1 MAPSIRPAIVA
12 LYGLISIAC
21 GSQAKKP
28 LVDPFPLRFPLVE
41 AGTLEF
47 DGHVAGQPRAR
58 DGIVYYTTREGFVTA
73 VVVRS
78 RDILWRRP
86 VDAPDPGRV
95 GPAGPIVEAAGP
107 ALRVEGSKLRAV
119 DGPDRTLWEFSAEG
133 TIGAEPV
140 VRDGRVY
147 LGTAERMFYCLDAK
161 SGSKVWSRRLQGV
174 PLHAAA
180 VGGGALVVPAS
191 NSVVYRLSARGGSI
205 LSWEA
210 VPSRIVYELVVAGPY
225 VLVSSAS
232 PTVTAIDL
240 RNGKRSGQ
248 YEARGALVAGAVWSP
263 PYVVLFVEDAG
274 SGRQRMVFLR
284 SRA

>member
-1 MAPSIRPAIVA
+1 MARSIKPAIAA

-21 GSQAKKP
+21 ASQARKP
-28 LVDPFPLRFPLVE
+28 LVDPFPIRFPLAE
-41 AGTLEF
+41 AGTLDV

-58 DGIVYYTTREGFVTA
+58 DGMVYYATREGFVTA

-86 VDAPDPGRV
+86 VDAADPDSV
-95 GPAGPIVEAAGP
+95 GQAGQTSEAAGP
-107 ALRVEGSKLRAV
+107 ALKVEGSKLRAV

-161 SGSKVWSRRLQGV
+161 SGRKVWSRRLQGV
-174 PLHAAA
+174 PLHSAV
-180 VGGGALVVPAS
+180 VGGGALAVPAS

-210 VPSRIVYELVVAGPY
+210 VPSRILYELAAAEPY

-232 PTVTAIDL
+232 PTLTAIDL
-240 RNGKRSGQ
+240 RTGQRAGQ
-248 YEARGALVAGAVWSP
+248 YEAPGILAAGAVWSP
-263 PYVVLFVEDAG
+263 PYVILFVEDAG
-274 SGRQRMVFLR
+274 SGRHRIVFLK
-284 SRA
+284 SRT